1 MADIKKEHQSL
12 KNNLKKTQR
21 VFSDYLRTTRNKGGP
36 TKAKDVASFE
46 RAQTAAVKKLDAFE
60 KKHKLGRFALT
71 GAEKR
76 AALHKKANAFSRAS
90 RAKAKL
96 TGRGG
101 GGSMKMP
108 QEYSKTAL
116 SKKKL
121 MNKGGVAKK
130 RKKK

>member
-1 MADIKKEHQSL
+1 MADIQKEHQKL
-12 KNNLKKTQR
+12 KENMKKVQR
-21 VFSDYLRTTRNKGGP
+21 VYGDYLRLNRNKGGK
-36 TKAKDVASFE
+36 TKVKDVASFE
-46 RAQTAAVKKLDAFE
+46 KAQFEARKKLDAFE

-76 AALHKKANAFSRAS
+76 AAVQKKAKAAA
-90 RAKAKL
+90 AKRT

-101 GGSMKMP
+101 GGSIKMP

-116 SKKKL
+116 SKKTL

>member
-12 KNNLKKTQR
+12 KDNLKKTQR
-21 VFSDYLRTTRNKGGP
+21 IFSDYLRTNRNKGGK
-36 TKAKDVASFE
+36 TKVKDVASFE
-46 RAQTAAVKKLDAFE
+46 RAATAAQKKLDAFE

-71 GAEKR
+71 KEEKR
-76 AALHKKANAFSRAS
+76 AAVQRKARAAAAN
-90 RAKAKL
+90 RRIKL

-116 SKKKL
+116 SKKTL
-121 MNKGGVAKK
+121 MNKGGVANK

>member
-12 KNNLKKTQR
+12 KNNIKKTQR

-46 RAQTAAVKKLDAFE
+46 RAATAAQKKLDAFE
-60 KKHKLGRFALT
+60 KKHKLGRFTLT
-71 GAEKR
+71 SAEKR
-76 AALHKKANAFSRAS
+76 AAVQRKAREAAANR
-90 RAKAKL
+90 RIKL

-116 SKKKL
+116 TKKKL

-130 RKKK
+130 RKKA

>member
-1 MADIKKEHQSL
+1 MAELSS
-12 KNNLKKTQR
+12 N
-21 VFSDYLRTTRNKGGP
+21 S
-36 TKAKDVASFE
+36 KAK
-46 RAQTAAVKKLDAFE
+46 VKYFFGPIKRLIDAGKIAEAKQKFNARME
-60 KKHKLGRFALT
+60 AYMGNRFTQAESKEARRLLREATGQKT

-76 AALHKKANAFSRAS
+76 AAVQKKAKAS
-90 RAKAKL
+90 RAKRT

-101 GGSMKMP
+101 GGSIKMP

-116 SKKKL
+116 SKKTL